1 MGRVSLLSRSTS
13 KMALSPPS
21 THGLNRN
28 LGRGHHYPFGKVLN
42 ESRVPRRSNMFCL
55 SYHCLL
61 CLQIM
66 RTIARVVRQREE
78 GDGPPCSTPNGVGRP
93 RLPVHRAFITLFRGP
108 PPVMFYPPMVAVALN
123 PLRRRRRRLKKV
135 RLVVARGPANST
147 RRPYLQASGLPRQIK
162 AACNSSSEYRMRR
175 VPCSKTG
182 VDLIP
187 IGWEFLRVGAVVRTG
202 PCLLLERPLTRPS
215 PVRGCYFQCLV
226 DNSEGR
232 GLLSLPSFGFGLV
245 WSDGRTRTR

>member
-1 MGRVSLLSRSTS
+1 MRWTGWAAFLSF
-13 KMALSPPS
+13 
-21 THGLNRN
+21 
-28 LGRGHHYPFGKVLN
+28 LGRRLKWHSRLPPLTDSTGTSAAAIIIHLVKFLTNPM
-42 ESRVPRRSNMFCL
+42 RVPRRSNMFCL

-147 RRPYLQASGLPRQIK
+147 RRTATTVLAS
-162 AACNSSSEYRMRR
+162 
-175 VPCSKTG
+175 
-182 VDLIP
+182 
-187 IGWEFLRVGAVVRTG
+187 
-202 PCLLLERPLTRPS
+202 ERPSTS
-215 PVRGCYFQCLV
+215 
-226 DNSEGR
+226 N
-232 GLLSLPSFGFGLV
+232 
-245 WSDGRTRTR
+245 